1 MAEQAEQMTNEVVA
15 PEVPYYDSAAQRNR
29 VANEVRELLRYR
41 ELVSNLVRRNVTAR
55 YKRSLLGVVWTLLD
69 PLFTMIAMAIV
80 FSAIL
85 AKSVP
90 AYSVFLLSGI
100 VIWNFFAQAST
111 QAMMD
116 FVYSGSLIVQVYM
129 PKSVFAFSSIGT
141 HLVNLGL
148 ACIPLFIIALVIG
161 RPITPAVLFLPVSL
175 LLVAMFTLGTGLLVS
190 SLAVFFADMI
200 NIFNLSIQLL
210 MFLSGVFF
218 SADTMPESLQRV
230 IFLLPTYQMVNIFRY
245 PIYEG
250 RIPPAESLAYFSL
263 WAVGMLVLGLVV
275 FTRLSDEYA
284 YRV

>member
-1 MAEQAEQMTNEVVA
+1 MDQAERRARKPTIASEQ
-15 PEVPYYDSAAQRNR
+15 YYDSASNR
-29 VANEVRELLRYR
+29 HRMVDEVRELVRYR
-41 ELVSNLVRRNVTAR
+41 DLVRNLVRRNVTAR
-55 YKRSLLGVVWTLLD
+55 YKRSVLGVLWTLLD
-69 PLFTMIAMAIV
+69 PLLTMVAMAVV

-90 AYSVFLLSGI
+90 GYSVFLLSGI
-100 VIWNFFAQAST
+100 VIWNFFSQAST

-116 FVYSGSLIVQVYM
+116 FMYSGSLVAQVYM

-148 ACIPLFIIALVIG
+148 ACIPLFIIDLIVG
-161 RPITPAVLFLPVSL
+161 RPITPALLFLPVSV
-175 LLVAMFTLGTGLLVS
+175 LLVAMFTLGTGLLIS
-190 SLAVFFADMI
+190 SLAAFFADVI

-218 SADTMPESLQRV
+218 SVDIMPEALQKV
-230 IFLLPTYQMVNIFRY
+230 IFLLPTYQMVTIFRY

-250 RIPPAESLAYFSL
+250 RIPPTESLIYFSA
-263 WAVGMLVLGLVV
+263 WAVGLLLLGLFV